1 MPPVVGAARTAAD
14 GLPAAAVAGGAV
26 AILSLASGGG
36 SPAAWDVTS
45 VVALAV
51 ALAIIWRHRPV
62 IGRMTGA
69 AVGLLALMAAWSGLS
84 YLWSADPPATAG
96 EVQRWVATAA
106 LAGCIAVAARA
117 WSPRSIPA
125 GLAASTAI
133 VCSYAIATKMLPGWF
148 GQGSLAGIN
157 RLYQP
162 VGYWNALGVLAAIGI
177 VLVAGLAAHGSDRA
191 RSTCA
196 AAAVPLVAALYLT
209 FSRGALLALV
219 VGLIAMLG
227 LESRRLDVMVRALAI
242 APAALIALAML
253 QLFPALAAAHPPYG
267 SVVRQ
272 GRYAMLLM
280 VAAALTGAWIA
291 RRWGRVAAPMLGSAD
306 ARRRSMLAACALV
319 LVLAVGLVL
328 NAGGP
333 AVVIRAL
340 GSAGEPSP
348 HFKRGDLN
356 LRLLSLSPNGRGEIW
371 RVAWTDALDHPLL
384 GSGDGSY
391 AQRWLRFR
399 SEPDPAVAAHSLFLE
414 TAAELGLVG
423 FTILAAWLCLP
434 FLAARRARS
443 LPMAPA
449 LAGAVAGCVAQ
460 MAVDWTWDV
469 TAVAAAVIGCVVA
482 LCSAADGV
490 PRRSVGWAVPL
501 VWAAAVALP
510 LAAFCLVGNVELSR
524 AQQALRAGSYGTAAG
539 RADLAASLAPWSSAS
554 LQIASYAA
562 GKHGDPARS
571 RAQARRGAQR
581 APGEWWFWFRLA
593 CLDSARQRPA
603 DLSRARHLNPRA
615 VELVRFPKRCGE
627 PLAP

>member
-1 MPPVVGAARTAAD
+1 M
-14 GLPAAAVAGGAV
+14 AGSAV

-45 VVALAV
+45 VVALAG
-51 ALAIIWRHRPV
+51 ALAIIWRYRPV

-96 EVQRWVATAA
+96 EVQRWVAAA
-106 LAGCIAVAARA
+106 GLAGCIAAAARA
-117 WSPRSIPA
+117 WSPRAIPA
-125 GLAASTAI
+125 GVAASATI

-148 GQGSLAGIN
+148 GQGSLVGIN

-162 VGYWNALGVLAAIGI
+162 VGYWNALGELAAIGI
-177 VLVAGLAAHGSDRA
+177 VLAAGLAAHGSDRA
-191 RSTCA
+191 RGMS
-196 AAAVPLVAALYLT
+196 AAAVVPLAGALYLT

-219 VGLIAMLG
+219 VGLIAALG
-227 LESRRLDVMVRALAI
+227 LESRRLEAMVRALAI
-242 APAALIALAML
+242 APAALIALALL

-267 SVVRQ
+267 SLVRQ
-272 GRYAMLLM
+272 GRYAVLLM
-280 VAAALTGAWIA
+280 VATALTGAWVA
-291 RRWGRVAAPMLGSAD
+291 RHWEPVAAPMLGSAA
-306 ARRRSMLAACALV
+306 ARRRSMLAACALT

-384 GSGDGSY
+384 GSGDGSFE
-391 AQRWLRFR
+391 QRWLRFR
-399 SEPDPAVAAHSLFLE
+399 SEPNPAVAAHSLFLE

-423 FTILAAWLCLP
+423 LTILAAWLCLP

-443 LPMAPA
+443 VPMAPA
-449 LAGAVAGCVAQ
+449 LAGAVAGCIAQ

-469 TAVAAAVIGCVVA
+469 TAVAAAVIACVVA
-482 LCSAADGV
+482 LCAESDGV
-490 PRRSVGWAVPL
+490 PRRSVRWAVPL
-501 VWAAAVALP
+501 VWAGAVALP
-510 LAAFCLVGNVELSR
+510 LAAFCLAGNVELSR
-524 AQQALRAGSYGTAAG
+524 AQQALRAGAYATAAD
-539 RADLAASLAPWSSAS
+539 RADLAARLAPWSSSS

-562 GKHGDPARS
+562 GKHGDLARA
-571 RAQARRGAQR
+571 RAEALRGTQR

-593 CLDSARQRPA
+593 CLDPA
-603 DLSRARHLNPRA
+603 SPRTRDLAQARHLNPA
-615 VELVRFPKRCGE
+615 AAEITRFPRRCGE
-627 PLAP
+627 PFVI